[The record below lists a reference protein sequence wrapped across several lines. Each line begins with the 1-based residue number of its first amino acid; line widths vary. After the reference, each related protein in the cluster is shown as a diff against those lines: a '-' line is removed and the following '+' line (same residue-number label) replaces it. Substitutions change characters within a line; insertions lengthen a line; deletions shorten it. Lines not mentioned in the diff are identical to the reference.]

1 MAGSPFDRAMLNRL
15 YRYCLALTKHEAGAY
30 DLLQDG
36 LERYLRS
43 APNDPDDPMALM
55 RRILRNRFIDGL
67 RNRGEQMLN
76 EATPLEPDCV
86 AIGFGSLEDIAIA
99 TQTLEQ
105 IWDRLGPFDRE
116 LLLLWA
122 LEGRTAREVAE
133 LQAVPHGTVLA
144 RIHRLRQRLSAQ
156 AEQEEAGEETGNAA
170 RGNR

>member
-1 MAGSPFDRAMLNRL
+1 MADSPFDRAMLNRL
-15 YRYCLALTKHEAGAY
+15 YRYCLALTKHEAAAY

-43 APNDPDDPMALM
+43 APGDRDDPMALM

-67 RNRGEQMLN
+67 RNRGEQLLN
-76 EATPLEPDCV
+76 EATSLEPECL
-86 AIGFGSLEDIAIA
+86 AIGFGSLEEIAIT

-133 LQAVPHGTVLA
+133 LQGVPHGTVLA

-156 AEQEEAGEETGNAA
+156 AEQDEAGNAV
-170 RGNR
+170 RGTR

>member
-1 MAGSPFDRAMLNRL
+1 MASSPFDRAMLNRL
-15 YRYCLALTKHEAGAY
+15 YRYCLALTKHEAAAY

-43 APNDPDDPMALM
+43 APADPDDPMALM

-67 RNRGEQMLN
+67 RNRGEQLLD
-76 EATPLEPDCV
+76 EATSLEPECL

-144 RIHRLRQRLSAQ
+144 RIHRLRQRLLAQ
-156 AEQEEAGEETGNAA
+156 AEQDADAIPA
-170 RGNR
+170 RGNG

>member
-1 MAGSPFDRAMLNRL
+1 MAGGPFDRAMLNRL

-67 RNRGEQMLN
+67 RNRREQMLN
-76 EATPLEPDCV
+76 KATPLEPDCV

>member
-1 MAGSPFDRAMLNRL
+1 MADSPFDRAMLNRL
-15 YRYCLALTKHEAGAY
+15 YRYCLTLTKHEAAAY

-43 APNDPDDPMALM
+43 APAAARDPMALL

-67 RNRGEQMLN
+67 RNQGEQLLS
-76 EATPLEPDCV
+76 EATSLEPECL

-105 IWDRLGPFDRE
+105 IWDQLGPFDRE

-122 LEGRTAREVAE
+122 VEGRTAREVAE
-133 LQAVPHGTVLA
+133 LQGVPHGTVLA
-144 RIHRLRQRLSAQ
+144 RIHRLRRRLLAQ
-156 AEQEEAGEETGNAA
+156 AEQDVDAIPA
-170 RGNR
+170 RGNG

>member
-1 MAGSPFDRAMLNRL
+1 MAESPFDRAMLNRL
-15 YRYCLALTKHEAGAY
+15 YRYCLALTKHEAAAY

-43 APNDPDDPMALM
+43 APADARDPMALL

-67 RNRGEQMLN
+67 RDRGEQLLS
-76 EATPLEPDCV
+76 EATSLEPECL
-86 AIGFGSLEDIAIA
+86 AIGFGSLEDVAIA

-105 IWDRLGPFDRE
+105 IWERLGPFDRE

-122 LEGRTAREVAE
+122 VEGRTAREVAE

-144 RIHRLRQRLSAQ
+144 RIHRLRQRLLAQ
-156 AEQEEAGEETGNAA
+156 AQRDDAAAAA
-170 RGNR
+170 RGRG

>member
-1 MAGSPFDRAMLNRL
+1 MADGPFDRAMLNRL
-15 YRYCLALTKHEAGAY
+15 YRYCLALTKHEAAAY

-43 APNDPDDPMALM
+43 APADPDDPMALL
-55 RRILRNRFIDGL
+55 RRILRNRFVDGL
-67 RNRGEQMLN
+67 RNRGEQLLS
-76 EATPLEPDCV
+76 EAVPLEPECL
-86 AIGFGSLEDIAIA
+86 AIGFGSLEDIAIT

-133 LQAVPHGTVLA
+133 LQGVPHGTVLA
-144 RIHRLRQRLSAQ
+144 RIHRLRRRLSAQ
-156 AEQEEAGEETGNAA
+156 AEQDADAIPA
-170 RGNR
+170 RGNG